1 MIFKEEKNLVLS
13 MIGIIVGLVFL
24 IVMVMKGWP
33 LLIIGACAAML
44 LSLFS
49 GMNVKDAY
57 LTTYMGGVGEFLIG
71 QIPIF
76 LWGAVFGECYG
87 ITGGAKSIA
96 RWISRIFRGKNDR
109 LSPMVTI
116 VIVFLAGILLSYGG
130 VSAIVLMFVMAPLTM
145 ELCRESGIPR
155 YMIPGMILGCIAT
168 AALSM
173 PGSPQ
178 VQNVISTGTVGVSS
192 MAASVPGF
200 IAGILILV
208 LNVIYLNFAAKKEIA
223 KGHTF
228 EDAPGDELPDENE
241 KLPNPVVA
249 LIPMV
254 LVFVLYNG
262 FKIDV
267 NFALMAGIILAVILM
282 HKGFKNVNT
291 FVKSLASACT
301 NAVIVSCGAGAV
313 SGFGSVVAET
323 TAFAG
328 LCDKLAGF
336 NGNPLIVAMIAM
348 MIMTLVGG
356 SGPAGLGVGLPVFTP
371 LAQSMG
377 ANMNAF
383 ARISA
388 FCATTFDTLP
398 TNAGYI
404 AANEICKT
412 PANKSY
418 KYVGICTVLNTTIG
432 TVVLCLICI
441 LFPGLC

>member
-1 MIFKEEKNLVLS
+1 
-13 MIGIIVGLVFL
+13 
-24 IVMVMKGWP
+24 
-33 LLIIGACAAML
+33 
-44 LSLFS
+44 
-49 GMNVKDAY
+49 
-57 LTTYMGGVGEFLIG
+57 
-71 QIPIF
+71 
-76 LWGAVFGECYG
+76 
-87 ITGGAKSIA
+87 
-96 RWISRIFRGKNDR
+96 
-109 LSPMVTI
+109 
-116 VIVFLAGILLSYGG
+116 
-130 VSAIVLMFVMAPLTM
+130 
-145 ELCRESGIPR
+145 
-155 YMIPGMILGCIAT
+155 
-168 AALSM
+168 
-173 PGSPQ
+173 
-178 VQNVISTGTVGVSS
+178 
-192 MAASVPGF
+192 MAAAAPGF

-223 KGHTF
+223 KGYTF
-228 EDAPGDELPDENE
+228 EDAPGDEHPDENE
-241 KLPNPVVA
+241 KLPNPIVA
-249 LIPMV
+249 LFPMV

-282 HKGFKNVNT
+282 HKGFKNLNT

-313 SGFGSVVAET
+313 AGFGSVVAQT

-336 NGNPLIVAMIAM
+336 NGNPLVVAMIAM

-432 TVVLCLICI
+432 TVVLCVICM

>member
-1 MIFKEEKNLVLS
+1 MALS
-13 MIGIIVGLVFL
+13 LIGIIIGIVFL

-33 LLIIGACAAML
+33 LLIVGACASMIVA
-44 LSLFS
+44 LFS
-49 GMNVKDAY
+49 GLNVAESY
-57 LTTYMGGVGEFLIG
+57 LSTYMSGVGGFLIE

-76 LWGAVFGECYG
+76 LWGAIFGECYG

-96 RWISRIFRGKNDR
+96 GFIAKVFRGKNEK
-109 LSPMVTI
+109 LNPLVTI
-116 VIVFLAGILLSYGG
+116 VIIFLAGILLSYGG
-130 VSAIVLMFVMAPLTM
+130 VSGIVLMFVMAPLAI

-155 YMIPGMILGCIAT
+155 YMVPGMILGCIAT

-178 VQNVISTGTVGVSS
+178 VQNVISTSTVGVSS
-192 MAASVPGF
+192 MAAAVPGF
-200 IAGILILV
+200 IAGIIILV
-208 LNVIYLNFAAKKEIA
+208 LNAVFLNFAAKKEMA
-223 KGHTF
+223 KGNF
-228 EDAPGDELPDENE
+228 FQDVEGDEAAAADEGN
-241 KLPNPVVA
+241 LPNPLIA

-254 LVFVLYNG
+254 LVFVLYNA
-262 FKIDV
+262 FKINV
-267 NFALMAGIILAVILM
+267 NYALMAGSILAILLM
-282 HKGFKNVNT
+282 HKGFKNLST
-291 FVKSLASACT
+291 FLKCLGSACT
-301 NAVIVSCGAGAV
+301 NAAIVSCGAAAV
-313 SGFGSVVAET
+313 SGFGSVVAVT
-323 TAFAG
+323 PAFAG
-328 LCDKLAGF
+328 LCDKLAEF
-336 NGNPLIVAMIAM
+336 NGNPLVVAMIAM

-412 PANKSY
+412 QASKSY
-418 KYVGICTVLNTTIG
+418 KYVGVCTVLNTTIG
-432 TVVLCLICI
+432 TIVLCIICI
-441 LFPGLC
+441 ALPGLC

>member
-1 MIFKEEKNLVLS
+1 MIFKEEKNMVLS

>member
-1 MIFKEEKNLVLS
+1 MVLS

-44 LSLFS
+44 LSVLS
-49 GMNVKDAY
+49 GLDVKEAY

-96 RWISRIFRGKNDR
+96 RWISRIFRGKNER
-109 LSPMVTI
+109 LSPIVTI

-192 MAASVPGF
+192 MAAAAPGF

-223 KGHTF
+223 KGYTF
-228 EDAPGDELPDENE
+228 EAAPGDEHPDENE
-241 KLPNPVVA
+241 KLPNPIVA

-282 HKGFKNVNT
+282 HKGFKNLNT

-313 SGFGSVVAET
+313 AGFGSVVAQT

-336 NGNPLIVAMIAM
+336 NGNPLVVAMIAM

-398 TNAGYI
+398 TNGGYI

-432 TVVLCLICI
+432 TVVLCVICM

>member
-1 MIFKEEKNLVLS
+1 MVLS

-44 LSLFS
+44 LSVLS
-49 GMNVKDAY
+49 GLDVKEAY

-96 RWISRIFRGKNDR
+96 RWISRIFRGKNER
-109 LSPMVTI
+109 LSPIVTI

-192 MAASVPGF
+192 MAAAAPGF

-223 KGHTF
+223 KGYTF
-228 EDAPGDELPDENE
+228 EDAPGDEHPDENE
-241 KLPNPVVA
+241 KLPNPIVA

-282 HKGFKNVNT
+282 HKGFKNLNT

-313 SGFGSVVAET
+313 AGFGSVVAQT

-336 NGNPLIVAMIAM
+336 NGNPLVVAMIAM
-348 MIMTLVGG
+348 MM
-356 SGPAGLGVGLPVFTP
+356 SSMMMPVR
-371 LAQSMG
+371 A
-377 ANMNAF
+377 
-383 ARISA
+383 
-388 FCATTFDTLP
+388 
-398 TNAGYI
+398 
-404 AANEICKT
+404 
-412 PANKSY
+412 
-418 KYVGICTVLNTTIG
+418 
-432 TVVLCLICI
+432 
-441 LFPGLC
+441 